1 MKISERLAGPAL
13 SAVGAAEHLGRHRHQ
28 RGAPHRILPGPF
40 ALLRRHSRLALL
52 FRALGGAVLPVH
64 AYPWP
69 LSALRRILPALP
81 PERVARTRAV
91 QGGSVTVRYALWGMR
106 IIRQTK
112 IDNK

>member
-40 ALLRRHSRLALL
+40 ALLRRQSRLALL

-64 AYPWP
+64 AYRWH
-69 LSALRRILPALP
+69 LSALRQILPAFRQRSEEHTSELQSLM
-81 PERVARTRAV
+81 RTSYAV
-91 QGGSVTVRYALWGMR
+91 
-106 IIRQTK
+106 
-112 IDNK
+112 